1 MLTALTRAVSR
12 TLVSCQL
19 TWLARQEID
28 IGLAIE
34 QHREYERSLAAMGVR
49 IVSLPEQPEMPDAVF
64 VEDPLV
70 VVDEVAVVTRMGS
83 ASRRP
88 ETESLAEA
96 ISEFRPVRRLV
107 APATLEGGD
116 VMRIGRDVFVGLSRR
131 TNAEGI
137 LQLAQALEPFGYKV
151 RPVDVHGCLHLKS
164 ACCPMGNGKILANRA
179 WLDDGP
185 LRDYEIV
192 EVARE
197 EPGAANFLRIGNA
210 ALMPES
216 FPRTQE
222 IVAMEGLDIR
232 TVDISE
238 LMKAEA
244 AITCSSV
251 IFGSLD

>member
-19 TWLARQEID
+19 TWLSRQEID

-34 QHREYERSLAAMGVR
+34 QHREYERSLTAMGVR

-70 VVDEVAVVTRMGS
+70 VLDEVAVVTRMGS
-83 ASRRP
+83 VSRRP

-96 ISEFRPVRRLV
+96 ISEFRPLRRLA

-137 LQLAQALEPFGYKV
+137 LQLTQALEPFGYKIH
-151 RPVDVHGCLHLKS
+151 RINVHGCLHLKS
-164 ACCPMGNGKILANRA
+164 ACCPMGDGKVLANRA

-185 LRDYEIV
+185 LRNYQII

-197 EPGAANFLRIGNA
+197 EPGAANLLRIGDV
-210 ALMPES
+210 ALMPEL

-222 IVAMEGLDIR
+222 IVAGEGLDIR

-251 IFGSLD
+251 IFESPD